1 MNTDINGE
9 PRNTTSTT
17 GNLARSSHTSVAPME
32 PERSVFAVNTDGVV
46 KTTSEK
52 TLDPLFTRDAS
63 TEFRSRWDIV
73 QRGFVDDPQE
83 AVRAGD
89 ELVAQV
95 IKSLAETFA
104 NQRSAIEG
112 ELHQTDQASTENL
125 RLGLRRYRSFFE
137 RLLSI

>member
-1 MNTDINGE
+1 MNTEISGE
-9 PRNTTSTT
+9 TRDGASTPDD
-17 GNLARSSHTSVAPME
+17 SAPME
-32 PERSVFAVNTDGVV
+32 PGRPVFAVNTDGVV
-46 KTTSEK
+46 KTMVEK
-52 TLDPLFTRDAS
+52 TLDPLFTQDAA
-63 TEFRSRWDIV
+63 TNFRSRWDGV

-83 AVRAGD
+83 AVRAAD

-95 IKSLAETFA
+95 IQSLTETFSD
-104 NQRSAIEG
+104 QRSALDA